1 MPTQAH
7 CPQCGGTMQL
17 EVVGKLHDKWLNCTY
32 CGHRIDIP
40 DAAEVTQSEEFR
52 DAQGNLRKRVVTH
65 RREDKGVA
73 SAGPAA
79 NWSTSVVHSQSVEH
93 APIACVFPEHV
104 KPGAGFSLEEMRGML
119 ERGEL
124 KFATDADR
132 RNFEALLNAPPPG
145 IPAEF
150 LQGLPAELQG
160 HVLKDGEQHV
170 VVHEETLVSGAPGA
184 QLRATATM
192 DLATGGA
199 IVRLALL
206 ILALAVLGAVVL
218 AAVWLFA

>member
-1 MPTQAH
+1 MPTQTH

-17 EVVGKLHDKWLNCTY
+17 EVVGKLHDKWLNCKY

-40 DAAEVTQSEEFR
+40 DAAEVTQTEEFR

-73 SAGPAA
+73 SARPVA
-79 NWSTSVVHSQSVEH
+79 NWSSSVAHSQSVEH

-104 KPGAGFSLEEMRGML
+104 KPDAGFSLEEMRGML

-124 KFATDADR
+124 KFATEADR
-132 RNFEALLNAPPPG
+132 KNFEALLNAPPPE

-150 LQGLPAELQG
+150 LQGLPAELRG

-170 VVHEETLVSGAPGA
+170 VVREETFVSGVPGV
-184 QLRATATM
+184 RMHATATM
-192 DLATGGA
+192 DQATGGA

-206 ILALAVLGAVVL
+206 ILALAVLGVAAL
-218 AAVWLFA
+218 AAVWLFG